1 VENEKK
7 NVDWKKKK
15 KELKRLRIFKTPQA
29 RPSDG
34 MIELN

>member
-1 VENEKK
+1 MKK
-7 NVDWKKKK
+7 KVDLKKKK

-34 MIELN
+34 ND